1 MFRLGLAKQK
11 FVGCWWWLGL
21 VEEKKKKK
29 ADGAI
34 ASSALQDRKLEMY
47 AGSTGTVL
55 NS

>member
-29 ADGAI
+29 KQMEP
-34 ASSALQDRKLEMY
+34 LLPVPYRTE
-47 AGSTGTVL
+47 
-55 NS
+55 N